1 MNERANLRST
11 RLAAYIKSEPDR
23 KAAAATAAQ
32 ERLDALNQEIARLD
46 GETGSKRRL
55 EDTEYIEESREIV
68 EGVRDAVKEGTFVA
82 FLGLSG
88 TAADGVLFVC
98 AAMMKKRKKA
108 KLAAAG
114 AAPVA
119 SGSGAVAGPSKSA
132 AKVVEPVIEEKLE
145 EVVEEVEEVEP
156 EVEEEV
162 APKGKGKGKGKA
174 KAAPK
179 GKGKAK

>member
-1 MNERANLRST
+1 MFI

-46 GETGSKRRL
+46 GQTGAKRRL

-68 EGVRDAVKEGTFVA
+68 EGVRDAVKEGELA
-82 FLGLSG
+82 LSALSKG
-88 TAADGVLFVC
+88 MGPNGAPLSR

-114 AAPVA
+114 VVPVA
-119 SGSGAVAGPSKSA
+119 SGSGAVAGPSEGA
-132 AKVVEPVIEEKLE
+132 AKVVEPVIEQ
-145 EVVEEVEEVEP
+145 EVVEAEVEAEA
-156 EVEEEV
+156 EEEEEAAEV
-162 APKGKGKGKGKA
+162 AAKGKGKAKA

-179 GKGKAK
+179 GKGKGKAK